1 MQPVTLSKVLSHV
14 TLHPLMKT
22 FTQWHQ
28 FLHVLI
34 RTRKMSFQVPYQKE
48 RIFSLSSDQQPRFI
62 LINKFFQ
69 QFSITGLQN
78 VSSTNFEYGQI
89 HHNLRI
95 HFGIHHDALHECFIH
110 HDVLNHFFIHHDVL
124 NQFFV
129 HHDVLVTFASFSN
142 PSESSDLFDMSNS
155 QRIHLI
161 HFSWDLRHLLLDAAP
176 KLLRCNDFFVH
187 SSRGMHPKQKFVRR
201 HQHDLSSAQVRTP
214 ANFESPLAGYA
225 RATHGS
231 EDADAFGASCSNR
244 TVFLNLSCCS
254 SLAASGSLWLTWTSL
269 ILFLV
274 VLAFYDVTARCVRLS
289 NRHLLIIC
297 VPAFLRHIPCTSLN
311 SSSSLFFHS
320 LCLCDSVLAC
330 INRCFSRQGFLKYRS
345 GSLAEFILTWFCRF
359 SLRCKQRVSRTTS
372 HRQDVESTL
381 NL

>member
-78 VSSTNFEYGQI
+78 VSSTNFEYRQI

-269 ILFLV
+269 ILFSSCWLSMMSPPDASACRTATCSSSVFPRSSGTSPAPRSIRALLFSFTRSVSAILSLHVSIVASPVKVFSSIVLV
-274 VLAFYDVTARCVRLS
+274 RSR
-289 NRHLLIIC
+289 
-297 VPAFLRHIPCTSLN
+297 N
-311 SSSSLFFHS
+311 SSWRGFVAFP
-320 LCLCDSVLAC
+320 CD
-330 INRCFSRQGFLKYRS
+330 
-345 GSLAEFILTWFCRF
+345 
-359 SLRCKQRVSRTTS
+359 VSNAYPGQPPTGKT
-372 HRQDVESTL
+372 
-381 NL
+381 